1 MLSISTI
8 FAGFLALISAVHTA
22 PTSLDEQPGSV
33 SGYSIVPISWNL
45 PINLDDPTSATVT
58 VTGTIQEAIAQ
69 MDASYPG
76 WNATFQ
82 ARVTPPPGDSA
93 SLDST
98 ANLDDPDDIDCNVD
112 YKYAGK
118 VTIVWGIN
126 YLRSITGK
134 PKNGPGPNN
143 CGRVSCSW
151 NSAIYWCNDDTVEKE
166 LTWNDI
172 ADGASAVNEACK
184 TNRGH
189 DSKGRGSYDDH
200 WNVLVRGDVC

>member
-1 MLSISTI
+1 
-8 FAGFLALISAVHTA
+8 
-22 PTSLDEQPGSV
+22 
-33 SGYSIVPISWNL
+33 
-45 PINLDDPTSATVT
+45 
-58 VTGTIQEAIAQ
+58 

-151 NSAIYWCNDDTVEKE
+151 NSAIYWCNDV
-166 LTWNDI
+166 
-172 ADGASAVNEACK
+172 SCP
-184 TNRGH
+184 
-189 DSKGRGSYDDH
+189 
-200 WNVLVRGDVC
+200 